1 MPPKFHQVRKIL
13 LNWRKNS
20 LSISKGKLIHYPP
33 KDGVYVYFRT
43 YGDELAMVLVNNNQE
58 PKNIDIKR
66 FDEILGKRK
75 YAKSVINSLD
85 YDLRKNISMKEKSA
99 LILEITF

>member
-1 MPPKFHQVRKIL
+1 MK
-13 LNWRKNS
+13 
-20 LSISKGKLIHYPP
+20 LSIYMNFKIYETKLYSSKLEFLKSAL
-33 KDGVYVYFRT
+33 
-43 YGDELAMVLVNNNQE
+43 E

-75 YAKSVINSLD
+75 RAKSVINSLD

>member
-1 MPPKFHQVRKIL
+1 MQEVVMKNKEVYIL
-13 LNWRKNS
+13 YVGHSTYIVDTNDGTRL
-20 LSISKGKLIHYPP
+20 LIDPWLKRHPACP
-33 KDGVYVYFRT
+33 
-43 YGDELAMVLVNNNQE
+43 ENLQE

-75 YAKSVINSLD
+75 RAKSVINSLD